1 MHETGFI
8 QEIVILIGAAVIAVP
23 ICQKLRVGSV
33 LGYLFAG
40 IVVGPYGLTL
50 VSDVE
55 AIKAIGELG
64 IVFLLFVIGLEL
76 PVERLKRIGL
86 ATYGLGSLQIL
97 VTLGAIGLVAWL
109 LDFNIVAAVVIGGA
123 LALSSTAIV
132 IETLRSR
139 QQTRSALGRVAI
151 AILLLQDL
159 AVSPLLV
166 VIEVTG
172 NSVSQS
178 LDANLAAELGLAA
191 VKGIIAIGIIMIV
204 GRLLLSPLL
213 RIVAGARSPE
223 LFVASVLLVA
233 LGTSYFT
240 EQAGLSLAFGAF
252 LAGMLLAE
260 TEYRHQVAADI
271 EPFRG
276 ILLGLFFM
284 TVGMSIDMLFALDHI
299 LVIVGLVIA
308 IMTGK
313 GALIYGLG
321 RLFGIEKWRSIR
333 LGAHLCQGG
342 EFGFVLFALAADNGI
357 LTREASLSLVVAVA
371 ISMALTPLLLSQGLR
386 WLEQMESKGAN
397 DSEELAAEADGVA
410 NHTIIV
416 GYGEVGGIVARL
428 LKARELPYLVLDM
441 SPRVIK
447 EARSQGE
454 PVFYGDATIGS
465 VLEAAQAGTAHA
477 VVISTRTPQVA
488 ISVLRAVREHFPD
501 LPVFARG
508 GNEITVSELRKAGIT
523 DAIPETLDSGLRLV
537 GAVLDEIDRRDS

>member
-1 MHETGFI
+1 MHETHFI
-8 QEIVILIGAAVIAVP
+8 QEIVILIGAAVLAVP
-23 ICQKLRVGSV
+23 LCQALRMGSV

-40 IVVGPYGLTL
+40 LVVGPFGLKL
-50 VSDVE
+50 VSDVG
-55 AIKAIGELG
+55 AIKAIAELG

-86 ATYGLGSLQIL
+86 ATYGLGGLQIL
-97 VTLGAIGLVAWL
+97 VTSVVIGLVAWL
-109 LDFNIVAAVVIGGA
+109 LDFNIVAAAVIGGA

-132 IETLRSR
+132 IETLRKR
-139 QQTRSALGRVAI
+139 QQTRSAMGRIAV

-172 NSVSQS
+172 QSVTQS
-178 LDANLAAELGLAA
+178 LDANLASQLGLAA
-191 VKGIIAIGIIMIV
+191 VKAVVAIGIIMIA

-233 LGTSYFT
+233 LGTSFFT

-284 TVGMSIDMLFALDHI
+284 TVGMSIDLLFAVDRI
-299 LVIVGLVIA
+299 LIVLALVIA
-308 IMTGK
+308 LMVGK

-321 RLFGIEKWRSIR
+321 RAFGVEKWRALR
-333 LGAHLCQGG
+333 VGAHLCQGG
-342 EFGFVLFALAADNGI
+342 EFGFVLFALAAENGI
-357 LTREASLSLVVAVA
+357 LGQDVALTLIIAVA
-371 ISMALTPLLLSQGLR
+371 ISMALTPVILNQGVR
-386 WLEQMESKGAN
+386 WLEKMESRNTYDN
-397 DSEELAAEADGVA
+397 DSLSEETEGMAG
-410 NHTIIV
+410 HTIIV

-441 SPRVIK
+441 SPRVIR
-447 EARSQGE
+447 EARSRGE

-465 VLEAAQAGTAHA
+465 VLEAAQAGSANA
-477 VVISTRTPQVA
+477 LVISTRTPQVA
-488 ISVLRAVREHFPD
+488 VRVLEAAHSHFPD

-508 GNEITVSELRKAGIT
+508 ANEATVAELRKAGIA
-523 DAIPETLDSGLRLV
+523 DAIPETLDTGLRLV
-537 GAVLDEIDRRDS
+537 GSVLDEMDRKAK

>member
-1 MHETGFI
+1 MHETSFI

-40 IVVGPYGLTL
+40 LVVGPFGLTL
-50 VSDVE
+50 VSDVG

-76 PVERLKRIGL
+76 PIERLKRIGL

-139 QQTRSALGRVAI
+139 QQTRSAMGRVAI

-172 NSVSQS
+172 KSVSQS

-191 VKGIIAIGIIMIV
+191 VKGMIAIGIIMIV
-204 GRLLLSPLL
+204 GRLLLRPLL

-284 TVGMSIDMLFALDHI
+284 TVGMSIDMLFALNHI
-299 LVIVGLVIA
+299 LVIIGLVIA
-308 IMTGK
+308 IMVGK
-313 GALIYGLG
+313 GSLIFALG

-357 LTREASLSLVVAVA
+357 LTREASLTLVVAVA
-371 ISMALTPLLLSQGLR
+371 ISMALTPLILSQGLR
-386 WLEQMESKGAN
+386 WLEQMESRGAT
-397 DSEELAAEADGVA
+397 DSEALAAEAEGVA

-465 VLEAAQAGTAHA
+465 VLEAAQAGNAHA

-488 ISVLRAVREHFPD
+488 ISVLRAVKEHFPD

-508 GNEITVSELRKAGIT
+508 GNEATVSELRKAGIT

>member
-1 MHETGFI
+1 MHETHFI
-8 QEIVILIGAAVIAVP
+8 QEIVILIGAAVLAVP
-23 ICQKLRVGSV
+23 LCQALRMGSV

-40 IVVGPYGLTL
+40 LVVGPFGLKL
-50 VSDVE
+50 VSDIGT
-55 AIKAIGELG
+55 IKAIAELG

-86 ATYGLGSLQIL
+86 ATYGLGGLQIL
-97 VTLGAIGLVAWL
+97 VTSVVIGLVAWL
-109 LDFNIVAAVVIGGA
+109 LDFNIVAAAVIGGA

-132 IETLRSR
+132 IETLRKR
-139 QQTRSALGRVAI
+139 QQTRSAMGRIAV

-172 NSVSQS
+172 QSVTQS
-178 LDANLAAELGLAA
+178 LDANLASQLGIAA
-191 VKGIIAIGIIMIV
+191 VKAVVAIGIIMIA

-233 LGTSYFT
+233 LGTSFFT

-284 TVGMSIDMLFALDHI
+284 TVGMSIDLFFAFDRI
-299 LVIVGLVIA
+299 LIVLALVIA
-308 IMTGK
+308 LMAGK

-321 RLFGIEKWRSIR
+321 RAFGVEKWRALR
-333 LGAHLCQGG
+333 VGAHLCQGG
-342 EFGFVLFALAADNGI
+342 EFGFVLFALAAENGI
-357 LTREASLSLVVAVA
+357 LGQDVALTLIIAVA
-371 ISMALTPLLLSQGLR
+371 ISMALTPVILNQGVR
-386 WLEQMESKGAN
+386 WLEKMESRNTYDN
-397 DSEELAAEADGVA
+397 DSLSEETEGMTG
-410 NHTIIV
+410 HTIIV

-441 SPRVIK
+441 SPRVIR
-447 EARSQGE
+447 EARSRGE

-465 VLEAAQAGTAHA
+465 VLEAAQAGSANA
-477 VVISTRTPQVA
+477 LVISTRTPQVA
-488 ISVLRAVREHFPD
+488 VRVLEAAHSHFPE

-508 GNEITVSELRKAGIT
+508 ANEATVAELRKAGIA
-523 DAIPETLDSGLRLV
+523 DAIPETLDTGLRLV
-537 GAVLDEIDRRDS
+537 GSVLDEMDRKAK

>member
-1 MHETGFI
+1 MHETHFI
-8 QEIVILIGAAVIAVP
+8 QEIVILIGAAVLAVP
-23 ICQKLRVGSV
+23 LCQALRMGSV

-40 IVVGPYGLTL
+40 LVVGPFGLKL
-50 VSDVE
+50 VSDIGT
-55 AIKAIGELG
+55 IKAIAELG

-86 ATYGLGSLQIL
+86 ATYGLGGLQIL
-97 VTLGAIGLVAWL
+97 VTSVVIGLVAWL
-109 LDFNIVAAVVIGGA
+109 LDFNIVAAAVIGGA

-132 IETLRSR
+132 IETLRKR
-139 QQTRSALGRVAI
+139 QQTRSAMGRIAV

-172 NSVSQS
+172 QSVTQS
-178 LDANLAAELGLAA
+178 LDANLASQLGLAA
-191 VKGIIAIGIIMIV
+191 VKAVVAIGIIMIA

-233 LGTSYFT
+233 LGTSFFT

-284 TVGMSIDMLFALDHI
+284 TVGMSIDLFFAFDRI
-299 LVIVGLVIA
+299 LIVLALVIA
-308 IMTGK
+308 LMVGK

-321 RLFGIEKWRSIR
+321 RAFGVEKWRALR
-333 LGAHLCQGG
+333 VGAHLCQGG
-342 EFGFVLFALAADNGI
+342 EFGFVLFALAAENGI
-357 LTREASLSLVVAVA
+357 LGQDVALTLIIAVA
-371 ISMALTPLLLSQGLR
+371 ISMALTPVILNQGVR
-386 WLEQMESKGAN
+386 WLEKMESRNTYDN
-397 DSEELAAEADGVA
+397 DSLSEETEGMTG
-410 NHTIIV
+410 HTIIV

-441 SPRVIK
+441 SPRVIR
-447 EARSQGE
+447 EARSRGE

-465 VLEAAQAGTAHA
+465 VLEAAQAGSANA
-477 VVISTRTPQVA
+477 LVISTRTPQVA
-488 ISVLRAVREHFPD
+488 VRVLEAAHSHFPE

-508 GNEITVSELRKAGIT
+508 ANEATVAELRKAGIA
-523 DAIPETLDSGLRLV
+523 DAIPETLDTGLRLV
-537 GAVLDEIDRRDS
+537 GSVLDEMDRKAK

>member
-1 MHETGFI
+1 MHETHFI
-8 QEIVILIGAAVIAVP
+8 QEIVILIGAAVLAVP
-23 ICQKLRVGSV
+23 LCQALRMGSV

-40 IVVGPYGLTL
+40 LVVGPFGLKL
-50 VSDVE
+50 VSDVD
-55 AIKAIGELG
+55 AIKAIAELG

-86 ATYGLGSLQIL
+86 PTYGLGGLQIL
-97 VTLGAIGLVAWL
+97 VTSLVIGLIAWL
-109 LDFNIVAAVVIGGA
+109 LDYNIVAAAVIGGA

-132 IETLRSR
+132 IETLRKR
-139 QQTRSALGRVAI
+139 QQTRSAMGKVAV

-172 NSVSQS
+172 QSVTQA
-178 LDANLAAELGLAA
+178 LDANLAAELGIAA
-191 VKGIIAIGIIMIV
+191 VKAVIAIGIIMV
-204 GRLLLSPLL
+204 AGRLLLSPLL

-260 TEYRHQVAADI
+260 TEYRHQVASDI

-284 TVGMSIDMLFALDHI
+284 TVGMSIDLLFAFDRI
-299 LVIVGLVIA
+299 IIVLVLVIA
-308 IMTGK
+308 LMLGK

-321 RLFGIEKWRSIR
+321 RAFGIEKWRALR
-333 LGAHLCQGG
+333 VGAHLCQGG
-342 EFGFVLFALAADNGI
+342 EFGFVLFALAAENGI
-357 LTREASLSLVVAVA
+357 IDPETSLTLVVAVA
-371 ISMALTPLLLSQGLR
+371 ISMALTPALLNQGVR
-386 WLEQMESKGAN
+386 WLEKMESRGALDN
-397 DSEELAAEADGVA
+397 DNLSEEAEGMTG
-410 NHTIIV
+410 HTIIV

-441 SPRVIK
+441 SPRVIR
-447 EARSQGE
+447 EARSRGE

-465 VLEAAQAGTAHA
+465 VLEAAQAGSANA
-477 VVISTRTPQVA
+477 LVISTRTPQVA
-488 ISVLRAVREHFPD
+488 VRVLEAAHSHFPE

-508 GNEITVSELRKAGIT
+508 ANESTVAELRKAGIA
-523 DAIPETLDSGLRLV
+523 DAVPETLDTGLRLV
-537 GAVLDEIDRRDS
+537 GAVLDEMDRKAK

>member
-1 MHETGFI
+1 M
-8 QEIVILIGAAVIAVP
+8 
-23 ICQKLRVGSV
+23 
-33 LGYLFAG
+33 
-40 IVVGPYGLTL
+40 
-50 VSDVE
+50 
-55 AIKAIGELG
+55 
-64 IVFLLFVIGLEL
+64 
-76 PVERLKRIGL
+76 
-86 ATYGLGSLQIL
+86 
-97 VTLGAIGLVAWL
+97 

-333 LGAHLCQGG
+333 
-342 EFGFVLFALAADNGI
+342 
-357 LTREASLSLVVAVA
+357 
-371 ISMALTPLLLSQGLR
+371 
-386 WLEQMESKGAN
+386 
-397 DSEELAAEADGVA
+397 
-410 NHTIIV
+410 
-416 GYGEVGGIVARL
+416 
-428 LKARELPYLVLDM
+428 
-441 SPRVIK
+441 
-447 EARSQGE
+447 
-454 PVFYGDATIGS
+454 
-465 VLEAAQAGTAHA
+465 
-477 VVISTRTPQVA
+477 
-488 ISVLRAVREHFPD
+488 ISVRVVNSVSCCSRW
-501 LPVFARG
+501 RQ
-508 GNEITVSELRKAGIT
+508 ITAS
-523 DAIPETLDSGLRLV
+523 
-537 GAVLDEIDRRDS
+537 

>member
-1 MHETGFI
+1 MHETHFI
-8 QEIVILIGAAVIAVP
+8 QEIVILIGAAVLAVP
-23 ICQKLRVGSV
+23 LCQALRMGSV

-40 IVVGPYGLTL
+40 LVVGPFGLKL
-50 VSDVE
+50 VSDIGT
-55 AIKAIGELG
+55 IKAIAELG

-86 ATYGLGSLQIL
+86 ATYGLGGLQIIVTSL
-97 VTLGAIGLVAWL
+97 VIGLVAWL
-109 LDFNIVAAVVIGGA
+109 LDFNIVAAAVIGGA

-132 IETLRSR
+132 IETLRKR
-139 QQTRSALGRVAI
+139 QQTRSAMGRIAV

-172 NSVSQS
+172 QSVTQS
-178 LDANLAAELGLAA
+178 LDANLASQLGLAA
-191 VKGIIAIGIIMIV
+191 VKAVVAIGIIMV
-204 GRLLLSPLL
+204 AGRLLLSPLL

-233 LGTSYFT
+233 LGTSFFT

-284 TVGMSIDMLFALDHI
+284 TVGMSIDLLFAFDRI
-299 LVIVGLVIA
+299 LIVLALVIA
-308 IMTGK
+308 LMVGK

-321 RLFGIEKWRSIR
+321 RAFGVEKWRALR
-333 LGAHLCQGG
+333 VGAHLCQGG
-342 EFGFVLFALAADNGI
+342 EFGFVLFALAAENGI
-357 LTREASLSLVVAVA
+357 LEQDVALTLIIAVA
-371 ISMALTPLLLSQGLR
+371 ISMALTPVILNQGVR
-386 WLEQMESKGAN
+386 WLEKMESRNTYDN
-397 DSEELAAEADGVA
+397 DSLAEETEGMTG
-410 NHTIIV
+410 HTIIV

-441 SPRVIK
+441 SPRVIR
-447 EARSQGE
+447 EARSRGE

-465 VLEAAQAGTAHA
+465 VLEAAQAGSANA
-477 VVISTRTPQVA
+477 LVISTRTPQVA
-488 ISVLRAVREHFPD
+488 IRVLEAAHSHFPE

-508 GNEITVSELRKAGIT
+508 ANEATVAELRKAGIA
-523 DAIPETLDSGLRLV
+523 DAIPETLDTGLRLV
-537 GAVLDEIDRRDS
+537 GSVLDEMDRKAK